1 MTSPFDPRDDRD
13 ATLAALLRAEVAPPD
28 DMDWNALER
37 RVLLAIAAERG
48 DGGVTVLPL
57 FTPEAAP
64 WLARWTRLSLAA
76 AAVSAL
82 VAGLAEHRR
91 RTVEAQVA
99 FEALMES
106 QQVVV
111 QSAIRPAGDGAR
123 EATLRYVVGP

>member
-13 ATLAALLRAEVAPPD
+13 ATLAALLRAEVAPPA
-28 DMDWNALER
+28 DMDWEALER
-37 RVLLAIAAERG
+37 RVLAAIASERG
-48 DGGVTVLPL
+48 GTTVLPL
-57 FTPEAAP
+57 FTPDAAP
-64 WLARWTRLSLAA
+64 WLARWTRASLVA

-82 VAGLAEHRR
+82 VAGLAEQHRR
-91 RTVEAQVA
+91 SLEAQAA

-111 QSAIRPAGDGAR
+111 QSGLRPAGDGAR